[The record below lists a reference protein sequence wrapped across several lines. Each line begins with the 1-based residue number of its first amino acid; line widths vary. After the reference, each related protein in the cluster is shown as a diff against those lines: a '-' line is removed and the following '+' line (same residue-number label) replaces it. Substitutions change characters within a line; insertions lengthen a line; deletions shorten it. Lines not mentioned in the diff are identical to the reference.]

1 MNVEDL
7 SRLKWIKSSYSDGQG
22 GQCVEVATVPA
33 TIHIRDSK
41 HTPETGPTLMI
52 PFASWEA
59 FIGFTARQ

>member
-1 MNVEDL
+1 MNAEAL
-7 SRLKWIKSSYSDGQG
+7 SELVWFKSSYSDGEG
-22 GQCVEVATVPA
+22 GECVEVAASPA